1 MSIASKQMFLKEL
14 EENAKSRIIA
24 SVLDDFMKQA
34 SMMLDK
40 YSIEFV
46 GENGNQGKDYMRVFL
61 DAKRIEGRAESTI
74 HRYEYILSR
83 VLDGIN
89 VPIKNV
95 STYHIRDY
103 LTAMKNHGDADKTI
117 ESERSVINSFFG
129 WLQREGLLDRNPCA
143 NVGAV
148 KCAKKVRLPFST
160 TEIERLKESCEDV
173 RDKAII
179 CFLLSTGCRINEMC
193 HVDRDDINF
202 QTLECTV
209 EGKGNKQRTVY
220 IDSVTAMLLK
230 RYFKTR
236 DDLYP
241 AAFIGKG
248 TERIEPEGVRR
259 MLQRTARKAGVDNV
273 HPHRFRRT
281 LATNLINRGMPI
293 QEVSRILGHE
303 NINTTM
309 MYVYIDQKQLKTS
322 YQRYA

>member
-1 MSIASKQMFLKEL
+1 MSIASKQMLLKEL
-14 EENAKSRIIA
+14 EESVKSKLVA
-24 SVLDDFMKQA
+24 SVLDDLMKEA

-40 YSIEFV
+40 YNVEFV
-46 GENGNQGKDYMRVFL
+46 GTSGDQGKDYMRVFL

-74 HRYEYILSR
+74 HRYEYIINR
-83 VLDGIN
+83 VLDCIN
-89 VPIKNV
+89 VPIRSV

-129 WLQREGLLDRNPCA
+129 WLQREGLIDRNPCA

-148 KCAKKVRLPFST
+148 KCAKKVRLPFSN
-160 TEIERLKESCEDV
+160 TEIEQLKENCDSV

-209 EGKGNKQRTVY
+209 DGKGNKQRTVY
-220 IDSVTAMLLK
+220 VDSVTAMLLK
-230 RYFKTR
+230 RYIKTR

-248 TERIEPEGVRR
+248 TERMEPEGVRR
-259 MLQRTARKAGVDNV
+259 MLQRTAKKAGIDNV

-281 LATNLINRGMPI
+281 LATSLINRGMPI

>member
-1 MSIASKQMFLKEL
+1 MSIASKQMLLKEL
-14 EENAKSRIIA
+14 EESVKSKLVA
-24 SVLDDFMKQA
+24 SVLDDLMKEA

-40 YSIEFV
+40 YNVEFV
-46 GENGNQGKDYMRVFL
+46 GTSGDQGKDYMRVFL

-74 HRYEYILSR
+74 HRYEYIINR
-83 VLDGIN
+83 VLDCIN
-89 VPIKNV
+89 VPIRSV

-129 WLQREGLLDRNPCA
+129 WLQREGLIDRNPCA

-148 KCAKKVRLPFST
+148 KCAKKVRLPFSN
-160 TEIERLKESCEDV
+160 TEIEQLKENCDSV

-209 EGKGNKQRTVY
+209 DGKSNKQRTVY

-230 RYFKTR
+230 RYIKTR

-248 TERIEPEGVRR
+248 TERMEPEGVRR
-259 MLQRTARKAGVDNV
+259 MLQRTAKKAGIDNV

-281 LATNLINRGMPI
+281 LATSLINRGMPI

>member
-1 MSIASKQMFLKEL
+1 MSISSKQMLLKEL
-14 EENAKSRIIA
+14 EESIKSKVVA
-24 SVLDDFMKQA
+24 SVLDDLMKET
-34 SMMLDK
+34 SIMLDK

-46 GENGNQGKDYMRVFL
+46 GETGDLGKDYMRIFL

-74 HRYEYILSR
+74 HRYEYIINR
-83 VLDGIN
+83 VLDGIH
-89 VPIKNV
+89 VPIKSV

-129 WLQREGLLDRNPCA
+129 WLQREGLIDRNPCA
-143 NVGAV
+143 NVCAV
-148 KCAKKVRLPFST
+148 KCAKKVRLPFSN
-160 TEIERLKESCEDV
+160 TEIEQLKENCDSV

-209 EGKGNKQRTVY
+209 DGKSNKQRTVY

-230 RYFKTR
+230 RYIKTR

-248 TERIEPEGVRR
+248 TERMEPEGVRR
-259 MLQRTARKAGVDNV
+259 MLQRTAKKAGIDNV

-281 LATNLINRGMPI
+281 LATSLINRGMPI